1 MEKMVK
7 VFSVVLILIMV
18 LLTLSTTVNASFV
31 PPPDIDPI
39 APSGGQWTSLVSK
52 VLGIVQFIGYGVAII
67 TLTIVG
73 IKYIVGSPADK
84 AEYKKSLVP
93 YVVGAVILF
102 AASAIVTVFHSMLA

>member
-18 LLTLSTTVNASFV
+18 LLTLSTTVNAFV
-31 PPPDIDPI
+31 SVSEITPTS
-39 APSGGQWTSLVSK
+39 PSDSKWNELISK
-52 VLGIVQFIGYGVAII
+52 VLGIVQIIGYGVAVV

-73 IKYIVGSPADK
+73 IKYMVGSPADK

-102 AASAIVTVFHSMLA
+102 AASAIVTVFYNIIK